1 MTLFLQRVL
10 DGLSSGSTYAALGLA
25 LVLVFR
31 STRLLNLA
39 QGEMAMFG
47 AYVAWWFCASAGG
60 PGWPL
65 GFAIAASLAISFV
78 GGAVIERVLVRPIE
92 GSSNHLQSVVV
103 VVALFVAINAITAWM
118 FGTEAQRMPDVFPVG
133 TFELAG
139 VVVPWSAIGLLAVLA
154 VLSVLLWLLLQRTRI
169 GLAMRSVASN
179 PESSSLAG
187 VPVSRLLMLGWGLA
201 AAVGSLAA
209 ILVAPR
215 LYLSTTMMQGVL
227 LYAFLAVAI
236 GGFDSFLGAI
246 VGGLTV
252 GVLESLVGGYV
263 GFIGSNLKLSFGV
276 VVLIVF
282 LLVRPWG
289 LFGSPQVARE

>member
-1 MTLFLQRVL
+1 MTLFLQRIL
-10 DGLSSGSTYAALGLA
+10 DGLSSGATYAALGLA

-31 STRLLNLA
+31 STRLINLA

-47 AYVAWWFCASAGG
+47 AYLAWWFTAAPGG

-65 GFAIAASLAISFV
+65 GVAIGGSLVASFA
-78 GGAVIERVLVRPIE
+78 GGAALERVLVRPIE
-92 GSSNHLQSVVV
+92 RSTNHLLPVVV
-103 VVALFVAINAITAWM
+103 VVALFVAINAITAWR
-118 FGTEAQRMPDVFPVG
+118 FGTDAQRMPEVFPIG
-133 TFELAG
+133 TFDVAG
-139 VVVPWSAIGLLAVLA
+139 VIVPWSTIGLLVTLA
-154 VLSVLLWLLLQRTRI
+154 AISVLLWLLLQRTRL
-169 GLAMRSVASN
+169 GLAMRAVASN

-187 VPVSRLLMLGWGLA
+187 VPVSRLLMFGWGLA

-209 ILVAPR
+209 VLVAPR

-227 LYAFLAVAI
+227 LYAFLAIAI
-236 GGFDSFLGAI
+236 GGFDSFAGAI
-246 VGGLTV
+246 VGGLAV

-276 VVLIVF
+276 VVLIAF

>member
-10 DGLSSGSTYAALGLA
+10 DGLTSGTTYAALALA
-25 LVLVFR
+25 LVLVYR
-31 STRLLNLA
+31 STRILNLA

-47 AYVAWWFCASAGG
+47 AYLAWWLCSAPGG

-65 GFAIAASLAISFV
+65 GVAIAGSLIFSIVA
-78 GGAVIERVLVRPIE
+78 GALIERTLVRPIE
-92 GSSNHLQSVVV
+92 RAGNHLQSVVV
-103 VVALFVAINAITAWM
+103 VVALFVAVNALTAWR
-118 FGTEAQRMPDVFPVG
+118 FGTEAKRMPDVFPVS
-133 TFELAG
+133 TFRVAG
-139 VVVPWSAIGLLAVLA
+139 VVVPWSALGLMAALAVIA
-154 VLSVLLWLLLQRTRI
+154 FLLWLLMQRTRI
-169 GLAMRSVASN
+169 GLAMRAVASN
-179 PESSSLAG
+179 PESSSLSG
-187 VPVSRLLMLGWGLA
+187 VPVSRLLMFGWGLA

-246 VGGLTV
+246 VGGLIV

-263 GFIGSNLKLSFGV
+263 SFIGSNLKLSFAV
-276 VVLIVF
+276 VVLIAF
-282 LLVRPWG
+282 LLLRPAG
-289 LFGSPQVARE
+289 LFGSTQVARE